1 MITQQHLE
9 QWLEEINY
17 QLTGILKEIN
27 AEKVQMKIINVG
39 KTGESV
45 VSFEY
50 LQEKASTIYKLLK
63 TIKYDIKND

>member
-1 MITQQHLE
+1 LITQEHLE

-50 LQEKASTIYKLLK
+50 LQEKANTIYKLLK
-63 TIKYDIKND
+63 TIEYDIKND